1 MEIYPDDSVMPIF
14 LSEHDRI
21 SLPVK
26 FCLQTRD
33 IFNLL
38 ARVILAQE
46 LPSLLAKRG
55 PKLFDTAK
63 FYSNVM

>member
-1 MEIYPDDSVMPIF
+1 MPIF
-14 LSEHDRI
+14 LREHDRI
-21 SLPVK
+21 SLPAK

-55 PKLFDTAK
+55 PKLFDTLQN
-63 FYSNVM
+63 FIQISCDRDTSEIG

>member
-1 MEIYPDDSVMPIF
+1 MPIF
-14 LSEHDRI
+14 LSEHDRM
-21 SLPVK
+21 SLPMK
-26 FCLQTRD
+26 FCLQISD
-33 IFNLL
+33 ICNLL

-46 LPSLLAKRG
+46 SPSLLAKRG

>member
-38 ARVILAQE
+38 ATVILAQE
-46 LPSLLAKRG
+46 LPSLRAKKG
-55 PKLFDTAK
+55 PKLFDTAN